1 MTNKPACK
9 TGGAKIVAYLSRA
22 LFLAELLDRYH
33 PERHYMRGPG
43 PKWLAK
49 HTRQNESRRRSTC
62 RVIDRCD
69 ARDGSR
75 LGDNQLV
82 RAAFEPTLMMAPAK
96 TFRVRP
102 RWIIRGLGAILTVV
116 CMFGRLQIAAA
127 EESETA
133 QDIIATQIRSQGYRR
148 NYPKTVVR
156 DADASEPDEYAWRLQ
171 CEQRSYLVRLIP
183 HRAAKVER
191 VGQ

>member
-22 LFLAELLDRYH
+22 LFLAQLLDRYH

-96 TFRVRP
+96 TLRVRP
-102 RWIIRGLGAILTVV
+102 RNSPLVIMALAPYSQSRRHARTRGAAYKGFPVIRAL
-116 CMFGRLQIAAA
+116 
-127 EESETA
+127 
-133 QDIIATQIRSQGYRR
+133 
-148 NYPKTVVR
+148 
-156 DADASEPDEYAWRLQ
+156 
-171 CEQRSYLVRLIP
+171 
-183 HRAAKVER
+183 
-191 VGQ
+191 VGQCLR

>member
-96 TFRVRP
+96 TLRVRP

-116 CMFGRLQIAAA
+116 CMSGRLQIAAA
-127 EESETA
+127 EDSETA
-133 QDIIATQIRSQGYRR
+133 QDIIATQIRSQGYHC
-148 NYPKTVVR
+148 NHPKTVVR
-156 DADASEPDEYAWRLQ
+156 DADASKPDEYAWRLQ
-171 CEQRSYLVRLIP
+171 CAQRSYLVKLIP

>member
-1 MTNKPACK
+1 MTNKPAWK
-9 TGGAKIVAYLSRA
+9 TGGAKIVAHLSRA

-62 RVIDRCD
+62 RVIDRRD

-96 TFRVRP
+96 TLRVRP
-102 RWIIRGLGAILTVV
+102 RWVIRGLGAILTVI
-116 CMFGRLQIAAA
+116 CMSGRLQIAAA
-127 EESETA
+127 EDSETA
-133 QDIIATQIRSQGYRR
+133 QDIIATQIRSQAIAAIIQRR
-148 NYPKTVVR
+148 WYGMPPPPSPMNMPGVYNVSREVI
-156 DADASEPDEYAWRLQ
+156 S
-171 CEQRSYLVRLIP
+171 
-183 HRAAKVER
+183 
-191 VGQ
+191 